1 MDRLLD
7 TRGRLAGLALLCV
20 LGGWTPAG
28 AQVTPVVRHAEGS
41 FAVAAA
47 NDREWVEARPG
58 RPVGH
63 GERLWVDRGAR
74 AELQVAGHTLRVGG
88 QTQLAFDAIGANA
101 TRISVQ
107 RGTVVARV
115 PALAARENFEVDT
128 PNLALRAAQPG
139 HYRVDVDPRG
149 TTRVTVFEGLARI
162 YGQRGESQ
170 DVKAGQRVSFQ
181 GRNLALSAP
190 PAKPDTDD
198 LDRWVV
204 ARETRAAPAAS
215 ATHVAGAA
223 AAQPVAAAGV
233 PRPAAKRPIAKA
245 RSTTATARAAAPR
258 PAPVPAPTM
267 QARGETHRPS
277 PRAEAERRDQD
288 QENWLRYNHGLP
300 PLPPRPAPLAIP
312 IRRVG

>member
-1 MDRLLD
+1 MDRFMD
-7 TRGRLAGLALLCV
+7 TRGQVAGLALLCA
-20 LGGWTPAG
+20 LGGWTPAS

-41 FAVAAA
+41 LAVAAA

-63 GERLWVDRGAR
+63 GERLWVDRGSR

-101 TRISVQ
+101 TRISMQ

-139 HYRVDVDPRG
+139 QYRVDVDPRG
-149 TTRVTVFEGLARI
+149 TTRVTVLEGLARI

-170 DVKAGQRVSFQ
+170 EVKAGQRVSFQ

-190 PAKPDTDD
+190 PAKPESDD

-204 ARETRAAPAAS
+204 TRETRAAPAAS
-215 ATHVAGAA
+215 GTHVAGAA
-223 AAQPVAAAGV
+223 AVPVAAAAAV
-233 PRPAAKRPIAKA
+233 SRPAVKRPIAKA

-300 PLPPRPAPLAIP
+300 PLPARPAPLAIP